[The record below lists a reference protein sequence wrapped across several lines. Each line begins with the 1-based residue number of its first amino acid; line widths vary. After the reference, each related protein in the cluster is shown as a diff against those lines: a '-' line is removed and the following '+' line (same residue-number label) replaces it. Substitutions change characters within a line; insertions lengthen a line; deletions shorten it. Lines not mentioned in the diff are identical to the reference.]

1 MKGILVLIGVS
12 EFAGPSDLDSR
23 GQLRTPILCTWRV
36 SLLLMAAVGGLGGGG
51 RFAEQAGACWPA
63 GAGRMR
69 GRRADPGD
77 RRGKAA
83 DNPGGGA
90 WGRGCQVPVLVPLPL
105 AGLGQHP
112 ALLLAGELGSE
123 VREHD
128 LLLPVRNGPAMLGS
142 HQAGSPARAGAGQ
155 GSADPFL
162 RAAAAGIK

>member
-90 WGRGCQVPVLVPLPL
+90 WGHFPDPPGPVTVT
-105 AGLGQHP
+105 
-112 ALLLAGELGSE
+112 S
-123 VREHD
+123 R
-128 LLLPVRNGPAMLGS
+128 RCS
-142 HQAGSPARAGAGQ
+142 SSPAT
-155 GSADPFL
+155 S
-162 RAAAAGIK
+162 